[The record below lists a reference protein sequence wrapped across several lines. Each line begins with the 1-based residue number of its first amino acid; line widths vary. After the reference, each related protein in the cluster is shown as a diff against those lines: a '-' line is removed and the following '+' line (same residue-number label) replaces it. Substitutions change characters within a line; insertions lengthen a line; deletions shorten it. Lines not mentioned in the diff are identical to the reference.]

1 MREFSRRRADQS
13 NTTANRSSP
22 DMIDIAQFFF
32 MPASMLY
39 GRPSWHPLQER
50 ANELCDQLC
59 QLVAVETFSYR

>member
-1 MREFSRRRADQS
+1 
-13 NTTANRSSP
+13 
-22 DMIDIAQFFF
+22 MIDIAQFFF